1 MLLALR
7 DWEKCSAHNKT
18 GNLARGTSL
27 LEKNVIGW
35 EHTEFSV

>member
-7 DWEKCSAHNKT
+7 DWEKCSTHKT

-27 LEKNVIGW
+27 REKNVIGW